1 MITHIIIYLLIG
13 IVLTGFCAGITKSQM
28 GNLGKPKPFRLLL
41 LILFYPIIFI
51 YYAFETLGELVGRRY

>member
-1 MITHIIIYLLIG
+1 MITCIIIYLLIG

-41 LILFYPIIFI
+41 LIIFYPIIFI
-51 YYAFETLGELVGRRY
+51 YYIFETLGESVGKRY